1 MSSSHN
7 SRLTIKTNRI
17 SRNSGICVED
27 GTQSNSSSS
36 TLPSRASIAGVKKR
50 FPAGGGGGR
59 GGRGRSYVSRL
70 TQHFEN
76 LTCSGTAGSDESGH
90 CSPIPAYHS
99 EWDLRQVQRSNR
111 EEPEKGEGI
120 VRSASVGQSEEGQGG
135 EGGGL
140 VREEKM
146 DDAVHVIE
154 NIYEEVLVKKRV
166 SAKLGV
172 RRVKTAKI
180 ASVECKE
187 EDDDGGGGKA
197 GEGDRHQLGSGNH
210 LDEGA
215 ADKQASDKISDEQS
229 VSEPVERNFELAEE
243 ATEALAPPVAEA
255 RNTFVAHEEVSGR
268 YYDDD
273 EFDTDTDSF
282 DSTDDDHD
290 EVAAVQSSSRPGSD
304 TSIKSERI
312 TNIMKELLDNE
323 ENYVNTL
330 GKGIED
336 YVSVMHQKDLPMAL
350 RGQRY
355 HIFGNIEKIYQFHR
369 EIFLP
374 RLRENRASIAGIA
387 ETFIKFI
394 ESDRF
399 YCYILFALNRP
410 KSEKICN
417 KNLEFFQERQHAVED
432 KLGLNSFLLQPIQ
445 RLPRYKLLLA
455 EVNKEV
461 LKLIAD
467 SLLDSVK
474 DEIGVLCKAEKRLE
488 KFIDVVNEAMSIN
501 DIQECYEDS
510 YSMQA
515 DLISSFSVAL
525 SPLFNPAVEPHPVL
539 ILRAHSNKNQDKN
552 KPLNLF
558 HQGKFRKMFEVDI
571 YDWDRRRRYPGKMFF
586 FEKCIIYTEKI
597 KEYLE
602 YRGHYEDSEVGLYND
617 GKSRVCVFARKR
629 GIQEVEISG
638 SDIGSVQKLAGYIE
652 EVMKSF
658 AMQERNRVK
667 TINRNKDLRYE
678 QRVPSV
684 MTINRGSVASTKS
697 TFSVASNGSRDSYES
712 TSQTTWD
719 PDNPVQSLITAQKH
733 FCQILAANRK
743 YYFNQLPDGLAE
755 KIRTFI
761 NVYDQLVDVHSKRV
775 YEDFAQAGVGIDELC
790 ELFILYFQ
798 ESLFD
803 IYNDY
808 LKHFKKAADIMKNI
822 HRASRTSISSTLVA
836 QTTDDFTFLALEMWN
851 KYQNFIQTQIVRMSE
866 QMNSDSNAGTDKE
879 LFRKLAFVEV
889 QITTFRKTLMQNYR
903 LFNLDESLSVA
914 SHGLVVY
921 SERVRFGNETISN
934 HRILI
939 CEKAAICVRIQ
950 LAKEVDRQVEKFNR
964 VVFVDKFVRG
974 VPAAKLSKKSEIRLN
989 FELNGNKHPVDF
1001 GTKASKDKFFGN
1013 YCMVYQ
1019 KLYRG

>member
-17 SRNSGICVED
+17 SRDSGICVED
-27 GTQSNSSSS
+27 GTQGNSSSS
-36 TLPSRASIAGVKKR
+36 TLPFRASIAGVKKR
-50 FPAGGGGGR
+50 FPAGGGGR

-76 LTCSGTAGSDESGH
+76 LTCAGTAGSDESGH

-99 EWDLRQVQRSNR
+99 EWDLRQVERSNR
-111 EEPEKGEGI
+111 EEPEEGEGI
-120 VRSASVGQSEEGQGG
+120 VRSVGQSEEGQGG

-187 EDDDGGGGKA
+187 EVDDGGGGKA

-215 ADKQASDKISDEQS
+215 ADKQASDKISEEQS

-501 DIQECYEDS
+501 DIQECYE
-510 YSMQA
+510 
-515 DLISSFSVAL
+515 
-525 SPLFNPAVEPHPVL
+525 
-539 ILRAHSNKNQDKN
+539 
-552 KPLNLF
+552 LNLF

-712 TSQTTWD
+712 TSQTTW
-719 PDNPVQSLITAQKH
+719 
-733 FCQILAANRK
+733 
-743 YYFNQLPDGLAE
+743 Y
-755 KIRTFI
+755 
-761 NVYDQLVDVHSKRV
+761 
-775 YEDFAQAGVGIDELC
+775 
-790 ELFILYFQ
+790 
-798 ESLFD
+798 
-803 IYNDY
+803 
-808 LKHFKKAADIMKNI
+808 
-822 HRASRTSISSTLVA
+822 VA
-836 QTTDDFTFLALEMWN
+836 L
-851 KYQNFIQTQIVRMSE
+851 
-866 QMNSDSNAGTDKE
+866 
-879 LFRKLAFVEV
+879 
-889 QITTFRKTLMQNYR
+889 
-903 LFNLDESLSVA
+903 
-914 SHGLVVY
+914 
-921 SERVRFGNETISN
+921 
-934 HRILI
+934 
-939 CEKAAICVRIQ
+939 
-950 LAKEVDRQVEKFNR
+950 
-964 VVFVDKFVRG
+964 
-974 VPAAKLSKKSEIRLN
+974 
-989 FELNGNKHPVDF
+989 
-1001 GTKASKDKFFGN
+1001 
-1013 YCMVYQ
+1013 
-1019 KLYRG
+1019 

>member
-1 MSSSHN
+1 MSSN
-7 SRLTIKTNRI
+7 SRPAIKTNRI
-17 SRNSGICVED
+17 SRDSGICVED

-36 TLPSRASIAGVKKR
+36 SSTLPSRVSTAGVKKR
-50 FPAGGGGGR
+50 FPAGGGR
-59 GGRGRSYVSRL
+59 KRSSYVSRL

-76 LTCSGTAGSDESGH
+76 LTCHGTGSDESGH

-99 EWDLRQVQRSNR
+99 EWDLREVQRANR
-111 EEPEKGEGI
+111 EEPEEPEVVPVGGI
-120 VRSASVGQSEEGQGG
+120 VRSVSVGQSEEG

-140 VREEKM
+140 VKEEKM
-146 DDAVHVIE
+146 DDAVQVIE
-154 NIYEEVLVKKRV
+154 NIYEEIMVKKRV

-180 ASVECKE
+180 ESVECKE
-187 EDDDGGGGKA
+187 EVDDGGGGD
-197 GEGDRHQLGSGNH
+197 DRHQFGSGNH
-210 LDEGA
+210 FDEGA
-215 ADKQASDKISDEQS
+215 ADNKEASDKISEDECERETVQ
-229 VSEPVERNFELAEE
+229 RNFELAEE
-243 ATEALAPPVAEA
+243 ATEALATVAEA
-255 RNTFVAHEEVSGR
+255 RNTFVGHEEVGSS

-282 DSTDDDHD
+282 DSTDDDHE
-290 EVAAVQSSSRPGSD
+290 EVAAVMSGSRPGSD

-374 RLRENRASIAGIA
+374 KLRENRASIAGIA

-394 ESDRF
+394 ESDRL

-455 EVNKEV
+455 EINKEV

-474 DEIGVLCKAEKRLE
+474 DEIGILCKAEKRLE
-488 KFIDVVNEAMSIN
+488 RFIDVVNEAMSIN
-501 DIQECYEDS
+501 DIQECYE
-510 YSMQA
+510 
-515 DLISSFSVAL
+515 
-525 SPLFNPAVEPHPVL
+525 
-539 ILRAHSNKNQDKN
+539 
-552 KPLNLF
+552 LNLF

-712 TSQTTWD
+712 TSQTTW
-719 PDNPVQSLITAQKH
+719 
-733 FCQILAANRK
+733 
-743 YYFNQLPDGLAE
+743 Y
-755 KIRTFI
+755 
-761 NVYDQLVDVHSKRV
+761 
-775 YEDFAQAGVGIDELC
+775 
-790 ELFILYFQ
+790 
-798 ESLFD
+798 
-803 IYNDY
+803 
-808 LKHFKKAADIMKNI
+808 
-822 HRASRTSISSTLVA
+822 VA
-836 QTTDDFTFLALEMWN
+836 L
-851 KYQNFIQTQIVRMSE
+851 
-866 QMNSDSNAGTDKE
+866 
-879 LFRKLAFVEV
+879 
-889 QITTFRKTLMQNYR
+889 
-903 LFNLDESLSVA
+903 
-914 SHGLVVY
+914 
-921 SERVRFGNETISN
+921 
-934 HRILI
+934 
-939 CEKAAICVRIQ
+939 
-950 LAKEVDRQVEKFNR
+950 
-964 VVFVDKFVRG
+964 
-974 VPAAKLSKKSEIRLN
+974 
-989 FELNGNKHPVDF
+989 
-1001 GTKASKDKFFGN
+1001 
-1013 YCMVYQ
+1013 
-1019 KLYRG
+1019 

>member
-1 MSSSHN
+1 
-7 SRLTIKTNRI
+7 
-17 SRNSGICVED
+17 
-27 GTQSNSSSS
+27 
-36 TLPSRASIAGVKKR
+36 
-50 FPAGGGGGR
+50 
-59 GGRGRSYVSRL
+59 
-70 TQHFEN
+70 
-76 LTCSGTAGSDESGH
+76 
-90 CSPIPAYHS
+90 
-99 EWDLRQVQRSNR
+99 
-111 EEPEKGEGI
+111 
-120 VRSASVGQSEEGQGG
+120 
-135 EGGGL
+135 
-140 VREEKM
+140 M
-146 DDAVHVIE
+146 DDAVQVIE
-154 NIYEEVLVKKRV
+154 DIYEEILVKKRV

-172 RRVKTAKI
+172 RRVRTAKVEP
-180 ASVECKE
+180 VECG
-187 EDDDGGGGKA
+187 DGGG
-197 GEGDRHQLGSGNH
+197 DRTQFGSGNH
-210 LDEGA
+210 LESEENEGA
-215 ADKQASDKISDEQS
+215 TDKEATAISDKISEDGFEVVQPTRH
-229 VSEPVERNFELAEE
+229 VELAEE
-243 ATEALAPPVAEA
+243 ATEALATVAEA
-255 RNTFVAHEEVSGR
+255 RNTFVAHEETSGYDH
-268 YYDDD
+268 YYDDDD

-290 EVAAVQSSSRPGSD
+290 EVAAVKSGSRPGSD

-312 TNIMKELLDNE
+312 TNIMKELLNNE

-330 GKGIED
+330 AKGIED

-355 HIFGNIEKIYQFHR
+355 HIFGNIEKIYQFHK
-369 EIFLP
+369 ETFLP
-374 RLRENRASIAGIA
+374 RLRENRASIQGIA
-387 ETFIKFI
+387 DTFIKFI

-455 EVNKEV
+455 EINKEV

-474 DEIGVLCKAEKRLE
+474 DEIAILCKAEKRLE
-488 KFIDVVNEAMSIN
+488 RFIDVVNEAMSIN
-501 DIQECYEDS
+501 DIQECYE
-510 YSMQA
+510 
-515 DLISSFSVAL
+515 
-525 SPLFNPAVEPHPVL
+525 
-539 ILRAHSNKNQDKN
+539 
-552 KPLNLF
+552 LNLF

-597 KEYLE
+597 KEFLE

-658 AMQERNRVK
+658 AMHERNRVK

-697 TFSVASNGSRDSYES
+697 TLSVVSNGSRDSYES

-755 KIRTFI
+755 KILGYI
-761 NVYDQLVDVHSKRV
+761 DVYDRLVEIHTKRV
-775 YEDFAQAGVGIDELC
+775 YEDFAQSGVGIDELC

-798 ESLFD
+798 ENLFD
-803 IYNDY
+803 IYNEY
-808 LKHFKKAADIMKNI
+808 LKFFKKAAGIMKNI

-836 QTTDDFTFLALEMWN
+836 QTTDDFTFLPLEMWN

-921 SERVRFGNETISN
+921 SERVRYGNETISN

-964 VVFVDKFVRG
+964 VVFVDKFARG
-974 VPAAKLSKKSEIRLN
+974 VPAAKLSKKSDIRVN
-989 FELNGNKHPVDF
+989 FELNGTKHPVDF

-1019 KLYRG
+1019 KLYKF

>member
-1 MSSSHN
+1 MSSN
-7 SRLTIKTNRI
+7 SRPAIKTNRI
-17 SRNSGICVED
+17 SRDSGICVED

-36 TLPSRASIAGVKKR
+36 SLSTLPSIAGVKKR
-50 FPAGGGGGR
+50 FPAGGGR
-59 GGRGRSYVSRL
+59 KRSSYVSRL

-76 LTCSGTAGSDESGH
+76 LTCHGTGSDESGH

-99 EWDLRQVQRSNR
+99 EWDLREVQRANR
-111 EEPEKGEGI
+111 EEPEEPEVVPVGGI
-120 VRSASVGQSEEGQGG
+120 VRSVSVGQSEEG

-140 VREEKM
+140 VKEEKM
-146 DDAVHVIE
+146 DDAVQVIE
-154 NIYEEVLVKKRV
+154 NIYEEIMVKKRV

-180 ASVECKE
+180 ESVECKE
-187 EDDDGGGGKA
+187 EVDDGGGGD
-197 GEGDRHQLGSGNH
+197 DRHQLGSGNH

-215 ADKQASDKISDEQS
+215 ADNKEACDKISEDECERETVQ
-229 VSEPVERNFELAEE
+229 RNFELAEE
-243 ATEALAPPVAEA
+243 ATEALATVAEA
-255 RNTFVAHEEVSGR
+255 RNTFVAHEEVGSS

-282 DSTDDDHD
+282 DSTDDDHE
-290 EVAAVQSSSRPGSD
+290 EVAAVMSGSRPGSD

-374 RLRENRASIAGIA
+374 KLRENRASIAGIA

-394 ESDRF
+394 ESDRL

-455 EVNKEV
+455 EINKEV

-474 DEIGVLCKAEKRLE
+474 DEIGILCKAEKRLE
-488 KFIDVVNEAMSIN
+488 RFIDVVNEAMSIN
-501 DIQECYEDS
+501 DIQECYE
-510 YSMQA
+510 
-515 DLISSFSVAL
+515 
-525 SPLFNPAVEPHPVL
+525 
-539 ILRAHSNKNQDKN
+539 
-552 KPLNLF
+552 LNLF

-733 FCQILAANRK
+733 FCQILSANRK

-755 KIRTFI
+755 KIRNFI
-761 NVYDQLVDVHSKRV
+761 DVYDRMVEVHSKRI

-798 ESLFD
+798 ENLFD

-808 LKHFKKAADIMKNI
+808 LKHFKKAAGIMKNI

-836 QTTDDFTFLALEMWN
+836 QTTDDFTFLPVEMWN

-939 CEKAAICVRIQ
+939 CERAAICVRIQ

-974 VPAAKLSKKSEIRLN
+974 VPAAKLSKKSDIRVN

-1013 YCMVYQ
+1013 YCMMYQ
-1019 KLYRG
+1019 KLYTG